1 MTDEHK
7 AAIAEGREQNRSV
20 RIYLEAIEGNKPKR
34 GRKRSPESIAQRLT
48 AIEAALPTA
57 DPLTRLHLIQERTDL
72 NAAMAGA
79 ESTVDIA
86 AIESD
91 FVAVAKSYGQ
101 RKGIDY
107 ATWRELGVP
116 RAVLQKAGITK
127 TG

>member
-1 MTDEHK
+1 M
-7 AAIAEGREQNRSV
+7 
-20 RIYLEAIEGNKPKR
+20 
-34 GRKRSPESIAQRLT
+34 AQRLT
-48 AIEAALPTA
+48 AIEAALSTA

-91 FVAVAKSYGQ
+91 FVAVAKTYGQ

>member
-86 AIESD
+86 AVESD